1 MDTNQLQKIKDI
13 IAKSDKIGIAV
24 GKNPTIDE
32 MGAALSLYLAL
43 QAMNKSVSI
52 ASPTDP
58 IVELSSLV
66 GIDKVTTKFESAAG
80 DLVVSFPYRE
90 GEIEKVS
97 YTIDDGLLNIVV
109 KAGEQGLTF
118 NEKDIKY
125 TRGGD
130 TPTLLFVVGTPHIT
144 DLGALFSP
152 EELKDTTVVNIDN
165 KDSNQKFGDLVLVS
179 SRFSSVSEQIADLL
193 LSLGVDIDV
202 DCAQNLLSGIAFAT
216 SNFQDQKTSYLAF
229 EIAAVLMK
237 KGARRISLRETNAQ
251 APVMQQMPSMDVPFG
266 QQRNSTDQKEY
277 REARQGLQDLSSFMP
292 KPESQN
298 QPKRDQMVTEGKNPP
313 ADWLTPKVYKGS
325 TNI

>member
-1 MDTNQLQKIKDI
+1 MDTNQLQKIKDL

-32 MGAALSLYLAL
+32 MGAALSLYLAF

-66 GIDKVTTKFESAAG
+66 GIDKVATKFESAAG

-97 YTIDDGLLNIVV
+97 YTIDEGLLNIVV

-130 TPTLLFVVGTPHIT
+130 TPTLLFVVGTPRIT

-165 KDSNQKFGDLVLVS
+165 KDANQKFGDLVLVS

-193 LSLGVDIDV
+193 LSLSVEIDV

-237 KGARRISLRETNAQ
+237 KGARRVSLREASTQ
-251 APVMQQMPSMDVPFG
+251 TPMTQQMPPVDVPFG

-277 REARQGLQDLSSFMP
+277 REARQGLQDLSSFIP
-292 KPESQN
+292 KPELQN
-298 QPKRDQMVTEGKNPP
+298 QPKRDRMTTEGKNPP